1 MQRGSRNSHFD
12 EPSARS
18 IHHHHALSHH
28 ATIKH
33 RLRQRRDVMGQ
44 QSPKKAEDQP
54 ETNCYHI
61 HNLETNRKD
70 QQKDL
75 TID

>member
-1 MQRGSRNSHFD
+1 
-12 EPSARS
+12 
-18 IHHHHALSHH
+18 
-28 ATIKH
+28 
-33 RLRQRRDVMGQ
+33 MGQ
-44 QSPKKAEDQP
+44 QCPKKAEDQP
-54 ETNCYHI
+54 ETNYYHI